1 MNNNGKFQF
10 EIKTLKNI
18 SSLLDDLYMEDIESL
33 EEMIATNTFK
43 IAVIGGFSVGKT
55 TFLNALLGKRL
66 LYSSAKEA
74 TGTVTYIKNSN
85 KKIGIVE
92 YEDKSIVQ
100 VDLNR
105 DNSYEILK
113 EYLNKNSIK
122 KAKSVEIHYPIDGI
136 NKDVVFVD
144 TPGLEGVSKEE
155 MQITKSLIKEA
166 NAVIFM
172 IKHNGLVKNDLE
184 ILTGRLKEFGKIQTK
199 EIFVVINKI
208 GELYDIKANE
218 EVEKSVQKIINDV
231 REHLKDNGLDNIKIF
246 ALDSKDYLWGIDN
259 KLYKLLQSKENINK
273 ILSQEEYL
281 SRGKRFVN
289 YKENL
294 KEFLEDDNRE
304 KAFIDNVNERLISF
318 IEIFDEEL
326 ESKKNIYSE
335 NINEKIN
342 SLQNQKVLI
351 LKNRRKIFNKIK
363 RQLSESKYNF
373 IDALDIDEIEKNKK
387 ENRNILE
394 YIQANFNSIEKLD
407 NKNKEDMI
415 KYIEKMIDEDKEDS
429 INKINKFYSSL
440 VNIIGNIFNME
451 FNKILKDSVDFKFNL
466 TPDKIKI
473 NLIFKDVEE
482 KNDSIKELQDEKDE
496 KKNLIIKLEKEIVQF
511 EKENNETEVTRIEF
525 EINKIEIDIKKK
537 IDLLGRRPEPEQ
549 KYRTETRS
557 RRKWIFFKDYYD
569 VQVPDGL
576 DYSKCGKWDN
586 DKQKIVLDG
595 ENKKNI
601 LYEIINKTKSK
612 INNIKSLKNQIK
624 REKEEL
630 ESINKS
636 LNEVQK
642 KQKQLIEN
650 NKKLFLERKK
660 GDLAFLGEQILKIN
674 KKDLKE
680 CFIRIIDENYNSINY
695 KIQEQ
700 AKDFIEILEKKLEDK
715 ISELKEKLNNV
726 TVEEG
731 QAIKNFK
738 TLKNEMVG

>member
-1 MNNNGKFQF
+1 MDNNRKFQF

-18 SSLLDDLYMEDIESL
+18 SSLLGDLYMEDIEAL

-100 VDLNR
+100 VDLNM

-122 KAKSVEIHYPIDGI
+122 KAKSVEIHHPIDGI

-208 GELYDIKANE
+208 GELYDIRANE
-218 EVEKSVQKIINDV
+218 EIEKSIQKIINDV

-246 ALDSKDYLWGIDN
+246 ALDSKDYLWGMDN

-281 SRGKRFVN
+281 SRGKRFVD

-294 KEFLEDDNRE
+294 KEFLEDENRE

-351 LKNRRKIFNKIK
+351 LENRRKIFNKIK

-373 IDALDIDEIEKNKK
+373 IDALYIDEIEKNKK

-394 YIQANFNSIEKLD
+394 YIQANFNNIEKLD

-415 KYIEKMIDEDKEDS
+415 KSIEKMIDEDKEDS
-429 INKINKFYSSL
+429 INKINKFYRSL

-496 KKNLIIKLEKEIVQF
+496 KKNLIIKLEKEIAQL
-511 EKENNETEVTRIEF
+511 EKENNENEVIRIQF

-595 ENKKNI
+595 ENKKNT

-630 ESINKS
+630 ESISKS

-660 GDLAFLGEQILKIN
+660 GDLAFLCEQILKIN

-680 CFIRIIDENYNSINY
+680 CFVRIIDENYNSINY